1 MRYLTRRAVVIG
13 SPTPQS
19 QPLNARQSKN
29 SAGEYSFTL
38 DKWGKLDR
46 FLILGSEGG
55 SYYATQQKL
64 TEENATNLA
73 ACVKEDGIK
82 TVKRIVEISDQGRA
96 PTNDPALFALAYASA
111 KGDDDTRRAALAAL
125 PKVARIG
132 THLFHFT
139 AFVNAMRGWGRGL
152 RQAVGRWYAQDED
165 WDRLAEQVTKYQQRD
180 GWSHRDLLRLAH
192 PKPTCREQQ
201 AIAKWVVKGNSEALN
216 KTAPAKLVGHVELQ
230 EAKTPKQAVKLIA
243 KYGLVRE
250 SVPTEL
256 LKSPEVWEA
265 LLEKMPM
272 TAMIRNLGNLSKCG
286 LLAPLSEASKMVVER
301 LSNEAL
307 LKKARVHPIQLLIA
321 QKTYGSGHGNKG
333 KGVWTP
339 VPQVVDALD
348 TAFYEAFQNI
358 VPSGKRF
365 YLGLDVSGSM
375 SCGEVAGV
383 DGFTPREASS
393 AMAMVTARSE
403 QNYYVAGFQDKMVPI
418 NITPKSRLDQI
429 CAATARLNF
438 GNTDCALP
446 MVDALA
452 MKLPVDV
459 FVVYTDSETGTGYGW
474 QSMHPVA
481 ALNNYRQHTGIPAKL
496 IVVGM
501 VANEFTIAD
510 PEDVGMLDV
519 VGFDAATPQVISQF
533 AEA

>member
-1 MRYLTRRAVVIG
+1 MRYLIHRAVAIG
-13 SPTPQS
+13 NPPQS
-19 QPLNARQSKN
+19 QPLNDRQSKN
-29 SAGEYSFTL
+29 SAGGYSFTL

-55 SYYATQQKL
+55 SYYASEQKL

-82 TVKRIVEISDQGRA
+82 VVKRIVEISDAGRA
-96 PTNDPALFALAYASA
+96 PKNDPALFALAYASA
-111 KGDDDTRRAALAAL
+111 KGDDDTRSAALAAL

-139 AFVNAMRGWGRGL
+139 AFVNTMRGWGRGL
-152 RQAVGRWYAQDED
+152 RKAVGNWYAQAGEED
-165 WDRLAEQVTKYQQRD
+165 WDRLAEQVTKYQQRE

-192 PKPTCREQQ
+192 PKPTCRPHQ
-201 AIAKWVVKGNSEALN
+201 AIAKWVVKGGELN
-216 KTAPAKLVGHVELQ
+216 QTAPEKLVGHVELQ
-230 EAKTPKQAVKLIA
+230 EATTPKQAVKLIT

-265 LLEKMPM
+265 LLARMPM

-286 LLAPLSEASKMVVER
+286 LLTPLSEASKMVVER
-301 LSNEAL
+301 LSEEAL

-333 KGVWTP
+333 KGEWTP

-348 TAFYEAFQNI
+348 GAFYSAFQNI
-358 VPSGKRF
+358 IPSGKRF

-383 DGFTPREASS
+383 NDFTPREASS

-403 QNYYVAGFQDKMVPI
+403 QNYYVAGFQERMI
-418 NITPKSRLDQI
+418 QLMITPKSRLDQI
-429 CAATARLNF
+429 CSATAKLPF
-438 GNTDCALP
+438 GSTDCAQP
-446 MVDALA
+446 MLDALA
-452 MKLPVDV
+452 KKLPVDV
-459 FVVYTDSETGTGYGW
+459 FAIYTDSETWSGTT
-474 QSMHPVA
+474 HPTVA
-481 ALNNYRQHTGIPAKL
+481 LERYRQQTGIPAKL

-501 VANEFTIAD
+501 VANPFTIAD
-510 PEDVGMLDV
+510 PNDAGMLDV
-519 VGFDAATPQVISQF
+519 VGFDSATPQIISQF